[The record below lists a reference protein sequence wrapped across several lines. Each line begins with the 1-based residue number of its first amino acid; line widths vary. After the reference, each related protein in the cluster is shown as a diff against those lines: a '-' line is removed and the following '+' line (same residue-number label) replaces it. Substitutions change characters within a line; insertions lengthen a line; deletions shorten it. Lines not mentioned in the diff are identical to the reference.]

1 MTAATPREV
10 ESPASPVIRKGL
22 GAVRI
27 IWVALVWQVLG
38 VLAWGLTPAPRFLI
52 AALCGSALILLLA
65 EPAWAR
71 LGRSTALAAAFGLVW
86 SIGAAEPLATLASH
100 PVLVG
105 AFLALGALADAAL
118 HPAKD
123 DAVTLAGFG
132 IPAFVFVVALT
143 LVPMGRGWIV
153 TQDAVS
159 CWPIDRW
166 AGCRATPWPMGSP
179 HSGRSR
185 FSPGSPYPTLPIE
198 AALVLLV
205 SLRRQRGDM
214 DSRRILLAC
223 AVAGLAGV
231 VGYWLCPA
239 TGPRYA
245 FAGFPLRPDS
255 VQLGGITVAPDF
267 PRNAMPSLHFA
278 WAWMLYRAARPV
290 ALASLGDAGVAGGN
304 RDGRAGF
311 GEHYL
316 IDLVV
321 AVPFVAAV
329 EAGLAGE
336 GKRLL
341 IAGAIVAAW
350 IVSLGNDGGMGR
362 WLAWSAV
369 VATVA
374 VGRGPCLGQ
383 CTLRLRP
390 GRREHDGR
398 DRTPSSP
405 IAAPAECPGGPALP
419 VVLPVRVC
427 RDTLPGRLAAHAVRR
442 GRHQCGSGHAHRDH
456 IHPRARAG
464 ESRGRQAVALRAGE
478 PHPPI
483 RRRGARHRR
492 VRADLAAAHACDRS
506 VDHLAI
512 ASRHRGSSPS

>member
-71 LGRSTALAAAFGLVW
+71 LVRSTALATAFGLVW

-123 DAVTLAGFG
+123 LAVTLAGFG

-153 TQDAVS
+153 TQDAVLLLA
-159 CWPIDRW
+159 DRSLGGLPSY
-166 AGCRATPWPMGSP
+166 AVADGFAAFPPLAV
-179 HSGRSR
+179 
-185 FSPGSPYPTLPIE
+185 FSWVAYLTLPIE

-245 FAGFPLRPDS
+245 FAGFPMRPDS

-290 ALASLGDAGVAGGN
+290 PWLRWVTLAWLVGIATAAL
-304 RDGRAGF
+304 GF

-329 EAGLAGE
+329 EAGLARE

-350 IVSLGNDGGMGR
+350 IVFLGNDGGMGR

-369 VATVA
+369 AATVA
-374 VGRGPCLGQ
+374 VG
-383 CTLRLRP
+383 
-390 GRREHDGR
+390 
-398 DRTPSSP
+398 
-405 IAAPAECPGGPALP
+405 AWALP
-419 VVLPVRVC
+419 
-427 RDTLPGRLAAHAVRR
+427 
-442 GRHQCGSGHAHRDH
+442 
-456 IHPRARAG
+456 
-464 ESRGRQAVALRAGE
+464 
-478 PHPPI
+478 
-483 RRRGARHRR
+483 
-492 VRADLAAAHACDRS
+492 RS
-506 VDHLAI
+506 VYAATTTLKA
-512 ASRHRGSSPS
+512 GT